1 MINRLA
7 VIGVG
12 LIGGSTALA
21 LRAAGAVTEVVGA
34 GRSRVNMERAKALGI
49 VDRIADSAA
58 DAVAGADA
66 VLVAVP
72 VGAMRAVFA
81 EIAPWLAPDAV
92 VTDAGSTKASV
103 LVDARVAL
111 GAAFPRFVAAHPI
124 AGTEHSG
131 ADAAFATL
139 LRGRRVILSPTP
151 ETDPAANARVR
162 ALWQATG
169 AQVSAMDGARHDQLL
184 AATSHLP
191 HVLAYVLVD
200 SLTRMPDSEDLLAVA
215 AGGFTD
221 FTRVASSNPE
231 MWTDIVAANSEALL
245 ALIDRYQNDLS
256 ALRDAIAQGEQETI
270 RDCFQRAKMARDR
283 FVAP

>member
-139 LRGRRVILSPTP
+139 LRDRRVILTPAP
-151 ETDPAANARVR
+151 ETDESAVARVKG
-162 ALWQATG
+162 LWKATG
-169 AQVSAMDGARHDQLL
+169 AAISTMDAGRHDQML

-191 HVLAYVLVD
+191 HVLAYALVD
-200 SLTRMPDSEDLLAVA
+200 SLARMPDSEELFTLA
-215 AGGFTD
+215 AGGFAD
-221 FTRVASSNPE
+221 FTRIASSSPE
-231 MWTDIVAANSEALL
+231 TWTDIVSANRSPLL
-245 ALIDRYQNDLS
+245 ELIDRYQGDL
-256 ALRDAIAQGEQETI
+256 ATLREAIAQGDQATI
-270 RDCFQRAKMARDR
+270 KACFHGAKAARDR
-283 FVAP
+283 FLAP